1 MPWKFDPQ
9 SIDLVFVNVTTQ
21 MVESGSLDFG
31 SEIDSDLA
39 VDTGDRENDTSIV
52 DNGLRIIDGSF

>member
-9 SIDLVFVNVTTQ
+9 SVDLVFVNITTQ

>member
-9 SIDLVFVNVTTQ
+9 SIDLVFVNITTQ

>member
-9 SIDLVFVNVTTQ
+9 SVDLVFVNITTQ

-39 VDTGDRENDTSIV
+39 IDTGDRENDTSIV